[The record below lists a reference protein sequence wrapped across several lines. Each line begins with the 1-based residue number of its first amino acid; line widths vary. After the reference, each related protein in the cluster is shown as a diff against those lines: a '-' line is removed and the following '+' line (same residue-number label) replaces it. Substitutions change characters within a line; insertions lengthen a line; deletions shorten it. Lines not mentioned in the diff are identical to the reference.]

1 VAEQPRSFLQ
11 FDRPHEPVIP
21 STMICEQ
28 EIQAGV
34 MREVPQAGLYNRG
47 SRTRV
52 HQPSADGLPE
62 AATGKL
68 RPGAIQL
75 PSQETALARR

>member
-1 VAEQPRSFLQ
+1 VAHPVAFCSSTERI
-11 FDRPHEPVIP
+11 EPVIP